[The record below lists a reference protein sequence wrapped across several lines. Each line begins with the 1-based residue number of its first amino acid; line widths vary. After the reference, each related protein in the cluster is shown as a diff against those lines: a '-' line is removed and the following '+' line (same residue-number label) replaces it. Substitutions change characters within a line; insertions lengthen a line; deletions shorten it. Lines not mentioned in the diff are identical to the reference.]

1 MSTTSAGQPHGSS
14 RYEIRIKGHLSPRW
28 ATRFDPMTLTAQDDG
43 TTVIEGPIVDQ
54 AALHGLLTKLG
65 DLGLPLLSVTQAD
78 PAAPTDP
85 IPPAAPSTEA
95 RQPPKETDMAA
106 LTAPGTVRRAPV
118 DWTRNNARA
127 AGILYLI
134 TFAASI
140 PAAFYFLTPV
150 LTDANYI
157 VSPGA
162 DTRVIIGCLLDVVNA
177 LACIGTAV
185 AVYPVVKRQNES
197 LALGFV
203 TTLMFEAAVIMIGVV
218 SLLAVVTLRRDIAG
232 TAGADQASLVTTGQ
246 ALVAVR
252 DYTFQFG
259 PNISA
264 ALNAL
269 MFATLL
275 YRARLVPRIIP
286 IMGLIAAPLLIAATV
301 AVVFGL
307 TEQGSVW
314 FAPGGALI
322 FVWELS
328 VGIYMTVRGFKP
340 SPITATA

>member
-1 MSTTSAGQPHGSS
+1 MTT
-14 RYEIRIKGHLSPRW
+14 
-28 ATRFDPMTLTAQDDG
+28 TAH
-43 TTVIEGPIVDQ
+43 TV
-54 AALHGLLTKLG
+54 
-65 DLGLPLLSVTQAD
+65 
-78 PAAPTDP
+78 
-85 IPPAAPSTEA
+85 
-95 RQPPKETDMAA
+95 
-106 LTAPGTVRRAPV
+106 PGRRAPV

-140 PAAFYFLTPV
+140 PAVYYFLTPV
-150 LTDANYI
+150 LNDPNYI
-157 VSPGA
+157 VSSGT

-177 LACIGTAV
+177 LAAIGTAV
-185 AVYPVVKRQNES
+185 AVYPVVRRQNES
-197 LALGFV
+197 LAMGFV
-203 TTLMFEAAVIMIGVV
+203 TTRMFEAAVIMIGVV
-218 SLLAVVTLRRDIAG
+218 SLLAVVTLRADVAG
-232 TAGADQASLVTTGQ
+232 TTGADPASLVTTGQ
-246 ALVAVR
+246 ALVAIR

-275 YRARLVPRIIP
+275 YTSRLVPRVIP
-286 IMGLIAAPLLIAATV
+286 AMGLIAAPLLIVASL
-301 AVVFGL
+301 AVVFGI

-328 VGIYMTVRGFKP
+328 VGIYMTFKGFKP
-340 SPITATA
+340 SPVTATA